1 MKSEQT
7 DRQIV
12 IKTNA
17 NVVEL
22 PGKVLVCGPSNA
34 AVDEIIRKLLNEKI
48 FDKSGKKYVPKFARI
63 GDNYDQALA
72 EHSLEE
78 LAIKECNKKT
88 QSDLAF
94 EKMKILKDYK
104 LIFGTLSSIGHQIV
118 ANADVSFDTVIIDE
132 AGQSI

>member
-1 MKSEQT
+1 M
-7 DRQIV
+7 
-12 IKTNA
+12 
-17 NVVEL
+17 
-22 PGKVLVCGPSNA
+22 
-34 AVDEIIRKLLNEKI
+34 NEKI
-48 FDKSGKKYVPKFARI
+48 FDRNGKKYVPKFARI
-63 GDNYDQALA
+63 GDNYDQSLG
-72 EHSLEE
+72 EYSLEE

-118 ANADVSFDTVIIDE
+118 ANADVTFDTVIIDE